1 MNDQLNYIV
10 NVGRQLGSGGH
21 EIAEKLA
28 ARLNIAFYDKELIRL
43 ASEESGLCTE
53 FFEKADEKA
62 SQSALSNF
70 WGMRFPFIGD
80 GAVASKNCLSN
91 DALFKIQSDVIRR
104 IAEEQSA
111 LFVGRCADYILRDH
125 PRCINIFI
133 SSSMAERVKRL
144 CAIHHIS
151 EEKAEEWI
159 EKADSKRAD
168 YYNYYTFKQW
178 GAAASYHLCMDSS
191 QLGVEGTVEFIEG
204 FVRRKLML

>member
-1 MNDQLNYIV
+1 MEHRVICI
-10 NVGRQLGSGGH
+10 GRQFGSGGH
-21 EIAEKLA
+21 EIAVRVAERLGIKVYERELLHLACKYGELSAKLM
-28 ARLNIAFYDKELIRL
+28 EH
-43 ASEESGLCTE
+43 S
-53 FFEKADEKA
+53 DERA
-62 SQSALSNF
+62 TN
-70 WGMRFPFIGD
+70 PFLYQGVYE
-80 GAVASKNCLSN
+80 GNYH
-91 DALFKIQSDVIRR
+91 VIRGLPTSEVLFTLQSHEIKR
-104 IAEEQSA
+104 IAREEDCI
-111 LFVGRCADYILRDH
+111 FVGRCADYILRDH